1 MPCGRVTAVRRPQAI
16 PGVWSAMPRR
26 LFHATAAVL
35 IAAFFLLF
43 LFLPI
48 AQVLRGGLTDTEGRF
63 TLVYLGE
70 VFRNPLYLEGLRN
83 SFLVALGTTLV
94 TMAFALPLAW
104 ASDRFDFPG
113 KRLLSGALL
122 LPLILPP
129 FVGVLG
135 MQSIFGAQGAVNAL
149 LRHLGILAPGA
160 FVDWFGGGF
169 WGVVVMEAL
178 HLYPILYLNA
188 AAAFANVDPLL
199 LEASADC
206 GCVGWRRF
214 WRITLPLIMPGVFA
228 GGTIVF
234 IWSFTELGTP
244 LMFHYERMTAVQVYS
259 GINEIGDNPV
269 PYALVIV
276 MLTAASILYLIAKLA
291 FGRQAYAMTAKAG
304 IAARCHRLGG
314 VRALAASLFFGL
326 FAGFGVLPHL
336 GVIGLSLSRSWYR
349 SVLPSGATLEHFDAA
364 LGHNLTV
371 PSILNSVRY
380 ASVAVLVAMAFGV
393 LIAVVVVRGKG
404 RLAWLLDGVSMLP
417 LAVPGLVLAFGF
429 LVMSQPGRL
438 FAPLDPVENP
448 TVLLVV
454 AYAIRRLP
462 YVVRAAAAGLQQTS
476 VSYEEAAASVGAGP
490 WTRFRRITVPLIA
503 ANLIAGG
510 ILAFS
515 FAMLEVSDSLLLA
528 QRSLYFPITKAIFE
542 LSMLLGQG
550 QTLAAALGVWT
561 MVFLGASLLT
571 ASCLLGKRLGALF
584 RV

>member
-1 MPCGRVTAVRRPQAI
+1 M
-16 PGVWSAMPRR
+16 
-26 LFHATAAVL
+26 AAVL

-48 AQVLRGGLTDTEGRF
+48 AQVLRGGLTDTEGHF

-149 LRHLGILAPGA
+149 LRHVGILAPGA

-188 AAAFANVDPLL
+188 VAAFANVDPLL
-199 LEASADC
+199 LEAAADC

-276 MLTAASILYLIAKLA
+276 MLTAAALLYVVAKLA
-291 FGRQAYAMTAKAG
+291 FGRQAYAMTGKAG
-304 IAARCHRLGG
+304 IAARSHRLGG
-314 VRALAASLFFGL
+314 LRALAATLFFGI

-371 PSILNSVRY
+371 PSILNSLRY

-404 RLAWLLDGVSMLP
+404 RLGWLLDSVSMLP